1 MTFEGYIN
9 ERFEDAYD
17 KPYVLHE
24 HRHPEYYVL
33 EDKVNE
39 QEYALTVKSTG
50 DNLFY
55 YADEIINQG
64 VKQYIYY
71 KPGYS
76 HYCIRNTKTGEEW
89 EIPKKETCVRICEE
103 LNNLAFENK
112 FRNFMGKAAQKMTR
126 SDWRDI
132 E

>member
-1 MTFEGYIN
+1 MVSGTGLEKAIN
-9 ERFEDAYD
+9 
-17 KPYVLHE
+17 
-24 HRHPEYYVL
+24 
-33 EDKVNE
+33 
-39 QEYALTVKSTG
+39 YA
-50 DNLFY
+50 
-55 YADEIINQG
+55 ADYGLQI
-64 VKQYIYY
+64 
-71 KPGYS
+71 
-76 HYCIRNTKTGEEW
+76 KTGEEW